1 MESNE
6 QNNISEGV
14 QIILKSIA
22 LILIFIMFISFNIY
36 KCKKNI
42 FCNMGNSQ
50 LVFSEIKENEERVE
64 ESTADVFKEIASN
77 KLNIK
82 INGYEVSSID
92 RLLLDN
98 KSIDLKYLIIKDIC
112 LNYIKELGFN
122 IENISEINILGEIE
136 DLPCSL
142 NIIDLKQN
150 KEIAR
155 EIYEATLINE
165 NLLDLQIKV
174 NVVEREEVDED
185 VVIKQDDSLYIGQNE
200 AIKGEKGECL
210 LYKEITYDGLV
221 KSNEK
226 VVRERLIKS
235 PVDTVIKKGTKNPY
249 YDGVSFLYRPTS
261 GGYMTSIFGEERV
274 NSYHKGI
281 DIAKDMGE
289 DVIAAFDG
297 EIKSAGYND
306 GGYGNL
312 IIIEHEGNME
322 TYYAHLS
329 EIYVSE
335 GDIVKK
341 GDIIGAIGSTGYSTG
356 PHLHFELRVN
366 GEPVNPEPYIE

>member
-1 MESNE
+1 
-6 QNNISEGV
+6 
-14 QIILKSIA
+14 
-22 LILIFIMFISFNIY
+22 
-36 KCKKNI
+36 
-42 FCNMGNSQ
+42 MGNSQ
-50 LVFSEIKENEERVE
+50 LVFSEIKENEESVE

-185 VVIKQDDSLYIGQNE
+185 VVIK
-200 AIKGEKGECL
+200 
-210 LYKEITYDGLV
+210 
-221 KSNEK
+221 
-226 VVRERLIKS
+226 
-235 PVDTVIKKGTKNPY
+235 
-249 YDGVSFLYRPTS
+249 
-261 GGYMTSIFGEERV
+261 
-274 NSYHKGI
+274 
-281 DIAKDMGE
+281 
-289 DVIAAFDG
+289 
-297 EIKSAGYND
+297 
-306 GGYGNL
+306 
-312 IIIEHEGNME
+312 
-322 TYYAHLS
+322 
-329 EIYVSE
+329 
-335 GDIVKK
+335 
-341 GDIIGAIGSTGYSTG
+341 
-356 PHLHFELRVN
+356 
-366 GEPVNPEPYIE
+366 